1 MLDDGADAER
11 SVDGKKCQIQ
21 VHPDALATQ
30 HWDCGWSHQAGLF
43 VSNNSPPWGMPT
55 WTFYVLFR
63 NVKTETQR
71 SRGNCFQFQQGATL
85 TKLFTFMLRRIQ
97 LFAASWTVWILCP
110 WNFPGKNTGVGC
122 HFLLQGIF
130 PTQGSNQYLLHL
142 LHWQADSLPLAP
154 IGKPFSPLSRNYFLS
169 SPSRTMNKDSC
180 RVFVLVKKKNHFL
193 WGFKQREFNT
203 GNWLWS
209 S

>member
-130 PTQGSNQYLLHL
+130 PTQGSNQYL
-142 LHWQADSLPLAP
+142 ASSASA
-154 IGKPFSPLSRNYFLS
+154 GGFSTTSTNWEALF
-169 SPSRTMNKDSC
+169 T
-180 RVFVLVKKKNHFL
+180 
-193 WGFKQREFNT
+193 FKQELFPFQPQQNHEQRFLQSLCI
-203 GNWLWS
+203 G
-209 S
+209 